1 MTAVLL
7 KVIDEKK
14 ADYFFTPLRLKT
26 FGAIVEPFQEIVRG
40 TQKIH
45 DGFFRPFKLKESQ
58 MKKRLFSFMMVSL
71 LFASAAGLCRADND
85 ARIIGRIGE
94 NWPTDSLRKASLYM
108 VFNGNKAEEL
118 PAVTEGDETRIYSK
132 VWDNLYVQV
141 ATESINNGVAGYK
154 FSFSTDEAGEDTL
167 ASTDSQ
173 VGPSLLE
180 ISATDF
186 RSDDN
191 FSNRSLN
198 PGPGTPSDR
207 GALRVVHFKN
217 FTAII
222 RVLEFNIGDVNL
234 DKKPYFKSLSLLV
247 RTKEKGTDDKA
258 AQ

>member
-1 MTAVLL
+1 
-7 KVIDEKK
+7 
-14 ADYFFTPLRLKT
+14 
-26 FGAIVEPFQEIVRG
+26 
-40 TQKIH
+40 
-45 DGFFRPFKLKESQ
+45 

-118 PAVTEGDETRIYSK
+118 PAVPAGNETRIYSK

-141 ATESINNGVAGYK
+141 NTVSGDNGVASYK

-167 ASTDSQ
+167 ASTDTQ
-173 VGPSLLE
+173 DGPSLLE
-180 ISATDF
+180 VAATDF

-191 FSNRSLN
+191 FSNRPLK

-207 GALRVVHFKN
+207 GALRVIHYKN

-234 DKKPYFKSLSLLV
+234 SKKPYFKTVSVIV
-247 RTKEKGTDDKA
+247 RAKEKGPDDKA
-258 AQ
+258 TE